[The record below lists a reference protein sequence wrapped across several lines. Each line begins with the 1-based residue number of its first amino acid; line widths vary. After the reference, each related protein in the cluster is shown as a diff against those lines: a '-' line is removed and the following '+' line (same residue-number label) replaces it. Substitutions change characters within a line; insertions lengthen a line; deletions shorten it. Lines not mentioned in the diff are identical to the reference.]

1 MQRANELGMSHIS
14 ITDHGA
20 MAGHRDFQQ
29 AAAEAN
35 ITPILGLEAYISATD
50 RFDKRANSKRS
61 DGTSAYNHITLL
73 SLNQN
78 GYENLSKLSELAWS
92 EGFYNKPRI
101 DLDLL
106 SDYSD
111 DMVVLSGCLNGL
123 ICKSIENDDLDAAR
137 RIALHLKSVFNDRF
151 FIEVQS
157 HNPKAMNLALLEL
170 ADSLKI
176 QPVMASDCH
185 YAREEDLWAEEAM
198 LILSTNPKPEKGLD
212 MSATKGMEMLDKF
225 NYLYPDRKMTFQD
238 YQLFLRSLEQ
248 EQNLFKAQGI
258 DRTDIFDNTYEIAN
272 MVGDYAM
279 YKGLS
284 LLPEPKTDANARL
297 RSLCNGGLKH
307 RAWNSP
313 EYLKRME
320 LELGIIQ
327 SKDFASYFLVVADMI
342 AWAKRNGIMV
352 GPGRGSAAG
361 SLVCYLLG
369 ITEIDPLEHNL
380 LFARF
385 INEERNDWP
394 DIDIDL
400 MDTRRNEVKEYL
412 TRKFKHVASIST
424 FTYFKDKGV
433 VRDASRVLGVPLSD
447 VNKVLKTIDT
457 YDDFTNGSESRW
469 FRDQYPDVQK
479 IANYLRGRIR
489 SVGMHAAG
497 IIVSKEPIN
506 KYAPIETRRDTS
518 SDVSGRIPV
527 VAYDMGTAE
536 DVGLIKID
544 LLGLKTLSV
553 IDMTVKT
560 IKERRGIDINLLSI
574 DMEDAAVYTDLS
586 NGFTRG
592 VFQCEAA
599 PYTNLLERMGIDSF
613 AQLVASNALVRP
625 GAMNTVGGDYIAR
638 KQGRASVTSVH
649 PIYDEITKD
658 SYGLCLPET
667 QKVLT
672 VNGRKSIKDVVAGDM
687 VMGESGKIGPVVK
700 SWNSGEKE
708 VFDFSTERGVNIQS
722 TADHRVL
729 TSNGYMPIMDAYESN
744 SFICINRNS
753 YEGVLSHRTWEPTIL
768 AGLIA
773 EGHLSS
779 HSTYTFCNND
789 EEILT
794 KYESAAKHIF
804 NISPRRYFNTRAWY
818 ISLSQTDR
826 FRAGYHSPS
835 EVAKYI
841 RSLDLEDMDSY
852 SKFIPDLVFGWSIEA
867 RLEFLGFYISCDG
880 YISNDCVKI
889 TTVSEQLA
897 KDIYELLNSVGILS
911 KIHKRNTGAYDVFI
925 KDFDAYRALLAKYI
939 VGSKRKIVV
948 SAKSTLGP
956 APKTV
961 RSLWLDSGISQHTF
975 SSNHG
980 FARSS
985 LSPRSNT
992 TLSTLELV
1000 EGGHEYFYT
1009 RLTGVKSVGIK
1020 SVYDIEVLGTNSFIT
1035 SGLVVHNCIYQEQ
1048 VMQLCNQ
1055 LGGMSWSDADKIRK
1069 IIGKKKDV
1077 HEFDQYRERFVAGA
1091 SQHIT
1096 EETAEKIWHTFEAH
1110 ASYSFNKSHA
1120 VAYSTLSYWSAWL
1133 KHYYPLEFMLSIL
1146 VNEKDKETRTDYL
1159 IEAKRIGIKVLLPHV
1174 NSSSVGFTID
1184 GDAIRF
1190 GLSDIK
1196 YLSEKLAPRVLN
1208 LGPFTSY
1215 RDVREKTLQTGTGI
1229 NSRAID
1235 SMDKV
1240 GALEFPDNPLRGDE
1254 KDYYYE
1260 YLNIPQFTPLGGDE
1274 ITTMVLKNLDDITDF
1289 DEKENFI
1296 FYAMVKSIKRGKGWS
1311 RVELVDKTGSVGVF
1325 HTEHTQIMA
1334 GKMYLMLVGN
1344 NRIFRYIDL
1353 EDIKELDNDPF
1364 IRYCRSDELKI
1375 PHDKKV
1381 VIAFSTR
1388 MTRANKHMG
1397 TVILSDKE
1405 KKLYTASVWPK
1416 NYGRALGKLQPGM
1429 VVDVSLRQ
1437 MDDGTLFVQKIN

>member
-1 MQRANELGMSHIS
+1 MQRASELGMSHIS
-14 ITDHGA
+14 ISDHGT

-50 RFDKRANSKRS
+50 RFDKRANSKRA

-106 SDYSD
+106 SEYSD

-123 ICKSIENDDLDAAR
+123 ICKSLENDDLDTAR

-157 HNPKAMNLALLEL
+157 HNPKEMNLALLEL

-198 LILSTNPKPEKGLD
+198 LILSTNPKAEKGLD
-212 MSATKGMEMLDKF
+212 MSATKGMEMLEKF
-225 NYLYPDRKMTFQD
+225 NYLYPDRKMTFQE
-238 YQLFLRSLEQ
+238 YQLFLRSLQQ
-248 EQNLFKAQGI
+248 EQNLFAAQGI
-258 DRTDIFDNTYEIAN
+258 ERTDIFENTYAIAD

-279 YKGLS
+279 YKGVS

-307 RAWNSP
+307 RACNSS
-313 EYLKRME
+313 EYIKRME

-342 AWAKRNGIMV
+342 SWAKRNGIMV

-369 ITEIDPLEHNL
+369 ITEIDPLQHNL

-433 VRDASRVLGVPLSD
+433 VRDAARILGVPLSD
-447 VNKVLKTIDT
+447 VNRVLKTIDT
-457 YDDFTNGSESRW
+457 YDDFTNGSDSRW

-553 IDMTVKT
+553 IDMTIKT
-560 IKERRGIDINLLSI
+560 IKERRGIDINLLDV
-574 DMEDAAVYTDLS
+574 DMEDSAVYTDLS

-638 KQGRASVTSVH
+638 KQGRAGVPKVH
-649 PIYDEITKD
+649 DIYDRITAET
-658 SYGLCLPET
+658 YGLP
-667 QKVLT
+667 
-672 VNGRKSIKDVVAGDM
+672 
-687 VMGESGKIGPVVK
+687 
-700 SWNSGEKE
+700 
-708 VFDFSTERGVNIQS
+708 
-722 TADHRVL
+722 
-729 TSNGYMPIMDAYESN
+729 
-744 SFICINRNS
+744 
-753 YEGVLSHRTWEPTIL
+753 
-768 AGLIA
+768 
-773 EGHLSS
+773 
-779 HSTYTFCNND
+779 
-789 EEILT
+789 
-794 KYESAAKHIF
+794 
-804 NISPRRYFNTRAWY
+804 
-818 ISLSQTDR
+818 
-826 FRAGYHSPS
+826 
-835 EVAKYI
+835 
-841 RSLDLEDMDSY
+841 
-852 SKFIPDLVFGWSIEA
+852 
-867 RLEFLGFYISCDG
+867 
-880 YISNDCVKI
+880 
-889 TTVSEQLA
+889 
-897 KDIYELLNSVGILS
+897 
-911 KIHKRNTGAYDVFI
+911 
-925 KDFDAYRALLAKYI
+925 
-939 VGSKRKIVV
+939 
-948 SAKSTLGP
+948 
-956 APKTV
+956 
-961 RSLWLDSGISQHTF
+961 
-975 SSNHG
+975 
-980 FARSS
+980 
-985 LSPRSNT
+985 
-992 TLSTLELV
+992 
-1000 EGGHEYFYT
+1000 
-1009 RLTGVKSVGIK
+1009 
-1020 SVYDIEVLGTNSFIT
+1020 
-1035 SGLVVHNCIYQEQ
+1035 IYQEQ
-1048 VMQLCNQ
+1048 VMLLCNE
-1055 LGGMSWSDADKIRK
+1055 LAGMSWSDADKIRK

-1077 HEFDQYRERFVAGA
+1077 HEFDQYKAKFIEGA
-1091 SQHIT
+1091 SQKIDSAI
-1096 EETAEKIWHTFEAH
+1096 AEKLWHDFEAH
-1110 ASYSFNKSHA
+1110 SNYSFNKSHA

-1146 VNEKDKETRTDYL
+1146 VNEKDKESRTDYL

-1174 NSSSVGFTID
+1174 NSSSVGFSID

-1196 YLSEKLAPRVLN
+1196 YLSEKLAPRILN
-1208 LGPFTSY
+1208 CGPFTSY
-1215 RDVREKTLQTGTGI
+1215 ADVREKTLQPGTGI

-1235 SMDKV
+1235 SMNKV
-1240 GALEFPDNPLRGDE
+1240 GALEFLDNPLRGDE

-1260 YLNIPQFTPLGGDE
+1260 YLNIPQFAPLGNTADLV
-1274 ITTMVLKNLDDITDF
+1274 TKNLNDIDDF
-1289 DEKENFI
+1289 EEKGNFI

-1311 RVELVDKTGSVGVF
+1311 RVEIVDKTGSVGVF

-1334 GKMYLMLVGN
+1334 GKMYLLLIGN
-1344 NRIFRYIDL
+1344 NRIFRYVDL

-1381 VIAFSTR
+1381 VVAFSTR
-1388 MTRANKHMG
+1388 MTKAGKHMG
-1397 TVILSDKE
+1397 TVILSNKDKE
-1405 KKLYTASVWPK
+1405 LFTASVWPK
-1416 NYGRALGKLQPGM
+1416 QYGRALGKLQPGM
-1429 VVDVSLRQ
+1429 VVDVALRS
-1437 MDDGTLFVQKIN
+1437 MDDGTLFVHKIN